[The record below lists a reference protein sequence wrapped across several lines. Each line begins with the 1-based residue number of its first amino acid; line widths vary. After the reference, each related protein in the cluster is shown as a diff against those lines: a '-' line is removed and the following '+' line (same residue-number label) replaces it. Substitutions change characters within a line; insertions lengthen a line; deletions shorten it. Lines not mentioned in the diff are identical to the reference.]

1 MVSGEVGVHGPPRPA
16 ARRAWLFAADHG
28 LSGSGGE
35 DWLDRKGD
43 FVG

>member
-1 MVSGEVGVHGPPRPA
+1 MKWEFTDLQALLLARHGF
-16 ARRAWLFAADHG
+16 LAADHG
-28 LSGSGGE
+28 SSGSGGE